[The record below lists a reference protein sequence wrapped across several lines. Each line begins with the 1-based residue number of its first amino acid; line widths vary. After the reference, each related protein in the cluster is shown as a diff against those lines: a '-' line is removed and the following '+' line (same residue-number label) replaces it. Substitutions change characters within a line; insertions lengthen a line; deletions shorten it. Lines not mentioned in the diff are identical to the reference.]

1 MPLAH
6 HGYTVEELYGQSG
19 LGQGTHP
26 RDEPDAYQS
35 REIERPADLGYL
47 EGGLGI
53 ASLRA
58 PAPKRRH

>member
-53 ASLRA
+53 ASL
-58 PAPKRRH
+58 